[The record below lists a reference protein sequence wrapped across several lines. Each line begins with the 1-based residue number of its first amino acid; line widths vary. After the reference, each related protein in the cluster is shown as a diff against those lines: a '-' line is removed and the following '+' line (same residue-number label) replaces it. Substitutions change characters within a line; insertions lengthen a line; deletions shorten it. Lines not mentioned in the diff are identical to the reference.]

1 MENVDYAELVAVWKK
16 SPGVIAYILTQISH
30 KSLANEK
37 RAARQMFEV
46 DLEREPGYTQ
56 LLHQVVGNLRDHET
70 ADEAIGISSTLIT
83 QFLRGQK
90 RGSAMHFTGTM
101 ELATNYL
108 MEFLS
113 QSRRTAL
120 LALSIELFREAVESR
135 GDDPWFQEGRKV
147 VILGRILHY
156 RLKYFAESEE
166 LLTRTINHFT
176 TLWDTLP
183 IGRPFSVSVLEMIVT
198 TALLYLSRS
207 LEFEEWIDA
216 LKLLHT
222 GLDLYINGLDDM
234 ESGSLDT
241 GRNVGSTLE
250 LVLDSGI
257 NVGSFSLASKTM
269 CLLHVSDM
277 LRAISLD
284 ICRNPGYL
292 GLSAEMYRRSLRLQL
307 GDTLRNEDNLRSC
320 WYKEKEGLI
329 QALTSLAQPNSAST
343 SSQIF
348 GEVPLSIFRY
358 QATRPTKQNAPT
370 SYSHNCVLRYHPTK
384 VLYLPQVFQ
393 ESVPSS
399 PVSNSS
405 SISGMPQI
413 PAWPNDLMAP
423 PPSSQ
428 SHLESHSIMHSTI
441 IPGFEKVIHDQ
452 GHEIFKMPLEPR
464 TTKALMRSM
473 EEDIHGQESSLSYLS
488 ERVVNHFSEEVY
500 WDAREVQLS
509 TRIAKM
515 KVGNSPYF
523 ARIAPLQAL
532 LSRGPERCLE
542 LIESSRTLFW
552 TRLLRLQATFKG
564 LPADLARELEDT
576 AHELD
581 SCKAQSVA
589 NVSKEDMKWQ
599 FDLETRFSH
608 LLSRARKIP
617 GFENLLRPKPHEDLL
632 QASVGGPVIVLMGNE
647 LTYAALVVTTK
658 GVDSVFLSD
667 LTNIALQNLTG
678 GLNRANAS
686 ARGTIREQI
695 DDGEPEEERGG
706 RPRIMPQVPSY
717 ESLLGGLWD
726 LIVKPIFEFMGF
738 LSSVRTTTFGVI

>member
-1 MENVDYAELVAVWKK
+1 LENVDCAELVAVWKK

-70 ADEAIGISSTLIT
+70 DDEAIGISSRLIT
-83 QFLRGQK
+83 QFLRGHK
-90 RGSAMHFTGTM
+90 RGTSMHFTGTM

-108 MEFLS
+108 MEFLR

-166 LLTRTINHFT
+166 LLIRTIHHFT

-183 IGRPFSVSVLEMIVT
+183 IGRPFSVSVPEMIT
-198 TALLYLSRS
+198 TTSLLYLSRS

-216 LKLLHT
+216 LKLLHA
-222 GLDLYINGLDDM
+222 GLDFYINGSDDT
-234 ESGSLDT
+234 ESGNPDT
-241 GRNVGSTLE
+241 GRNVKSTLE

-257 NVGSFSLASKTM
+257 NVGSFGLASKTM

-277 LRAISLD
+277 LRAIALD
-284 ICRNPGYL
+284 ICRNPCYL
-292 GLSAEMYRRSLRLQL
+292 RLSAEMYRRSLRLQL
-307 GDTLRNEDNLRSC
+307 GETLRNEDNLRSC
-320 WYKEKEGLI
+320 WHKEKEGLI
-329 QALTSLAQPNSAST
+329 QALTALAQPNSVGT
-343 SSQIF
+343 SSQGF

-405 SISGMPQI
+405 SIPGMPQI
-413 PAWPNDLMAP
+413 PPWPNDLIAP

-441 IPGFEKVIHDQ
+441 FPGIEKVIHDQ

-473 EEDIHGQESSLSYLS
+473 EEDIHGHESDLSYLS

-500 WDAREVQLS
+500 WDARDVQLS

-515 KVGNSPYF
+515 KLGNSPYF

-576 AHELD
+576 GHELE
-581 SCKAQSVA
+581 SCKSQSVA
-589 NVSKEDMKWQ
+589 NVSKKDMKWQ
-599 FDLETRFSH
+599 FELEARFSH
-608 LLSRARKIP
+608 LLSKARKIP

-647 LTYAALVVTTK
+647 STYAALVVTTK

-667 LTNIALQNLTG
+667 LTNIALKNLTG

-686 ARGTIREQI
+686 ARGIVREQI
-695 DDGEPEEERGG
+695 DDGGPEEERGG
-706 RPRIMPQVPSY
+706 RPRITPQVPSY

-738 LSSVRTTTFGVI
+738 LSSVRTFTFGVI